1 MSDISITIGET
12 TKLFDLAKDERKQK
26 LMATREEPIIPIRA
40 LSDVPS
46 YGDLP
51 PEKILAFVQN
61 NWRGGMGQKNRFHIM
76 DMFAEGQ
83 NIDTREP
90 HQVILG
96 PEITTAGSIADTI
109 VFSDFF
115 EGREYFASTRYV
127 YKFPATGSTW
137 VAVLDVGAEETIE
150 CIGHY
155 DGYIYVGCTTG
166 KYYYSDTGELAAW
179 DQCTLNNAVMH
190 EVCVAPS
197 FSATKDILVL
207 ATRPNIVRT
216 AIAPLNGEAGWT
228 DPPYYIG
235 DEYSDITSVFVLN
248 GTLFIGKEDG
258 LYALPVDGRPV
269 LVISYKEQKDSTN
282 FAHHTNWQ
290 EVFYGSGAGDI
301 LELIGGSSTM
311 FSSDYMGP
319 LERSPELATIGSIKG
334 ITSDDKNIYAVFL
347 VGTNYII
354 YAGRERRDDEYGLRW
369 EWTPYIFLGTNAC
382 GCIKVMQRSEESPLL
397 WFAYGTNMA
406 YAVLAKAPHYPL
418 GDVLY
423 RFCTE
428 GYLIT
433 TFFDAGYDTWQKVF
447 YQLWS
452 IAENLTT
459 GITIDVHYWKDT
471 DADWTPLTT
480 ITENGVQSVDLA
492 SLSCKKIRLKFTLKS
507 DNSEVTP
514 ILREFIYRGVLQP
527 EITKTLDF
535 TVILG
540 QSDSRK
546 PSTDLAFLESGR
558 TATAP
563 ITLKDNRFGTT
574 KYITFLPNSPMEI
587 EATDEASKQPSY
599 RARIL
604 AQQLNWTAP

>member
-1 MSDISITIGET
+1 MSDISLTIGAT
-12 TKLFDLAKDERKQK
+12 TKLFDLAKENKQK
-26 LMATREEPIIPIRA
+26 LFSTREEPIVPIRA
-40 LSDVPS
+40 LADVPS
-46 YGDLP
+46 YQDLP
-51 PEKILAFVQN
+51 PDKILAFVQN
-61 NWRGGMGQKNRFHIM
+61 NWRGGMGQKDRFTIM
-76 DMFAEGQ
+76 DMYAEGQ
-83 NIDTREP
+83 SIDTRDP
-90 HQVILG
+90 HQIILG
-96 PEITTAGSIADTI
+96 PLINTAGSISATI

-115 EGREYFASTRYV
+115 EDREYFASTRYV

-137 VAVLDVGAEETIE
+137 VEVLDVGAGDTIE

-166 KYYYSDTGELAAW
+166 KYYYSNTGENGAW
-179 DQCTLNNAVMH
+179 TQSTLDDAIMH

-197 FSATKDILVL
+197 FTSTKDILVL
-207 ATRPNIVRT
+207 AMRPNIVRT

-228 DPPYYIG
+228 DPPYYVG
-235 DEYSDITSVFVLN
+235 DEYSDITSLIVIN
-248 GTLFIGKEDG
+248 GTLFVGKEDG
-258 LYALPVDGRPV
+258 LWALPVDGRPV

-282 FAHHTNWQ
+282 FAYHTNWQ

-319 LERSPELATIGSIKG
+319 LTRSPELATIGTLNG

-354 YAGRERRDDEYGLRW
+354 YVGRERRDNKYGLRW
-369 EWTPYIFLGTNAC
+369 EWTPYIHLGTNVC
-382 GCIKVMQRSEESPLL
+382 GAIKVMQRSGASPLL

-406 YAVLAKAPHYPL
+406 YAILAKAPHYPL
-418 GDVLY
+418 GDTAY
-423 RFCTE
+423 RFCAQ
-428 GYLIT
+428 GHLIT
-433 TFFDAGYDTWQKVF
+433 TFFDADYGTWQKVF

-471 DADWTPLTT
+471 DTDWTALTT
-480 ITENGVQSVDLA
+480 ITSNGVQSVDLTA
-492 SLSCKKIRLKFTLKS
+492 LACKKVRLKFALKS
-507 DNSEVTP
+507 GTNTVTP

-535 TVILG
+535 TIILG

-546 PSTDLAFLESGR
+546 PSTDLTFLEGGR

-563 ITLKDNRFGTT
+563 ITLKDLRFGTT
-574 KYITFLPNSPMEI
+574 KYITFLPNSPMES
-587 EATDEASKQPSY
+587 EVEDEVSKQPTY

-604 AQQLNWTAP
+604 AQELNWTAP